1 MFTPSLRKHLKS
13 HLKCDKCNAEFPG
26 VYILQAFAN
35 EHWGIFCQNLAV
47 RQFIRFFEIYNRFTS
62 LSLKKSASLLE
73 LESKISDIFGIQWK
87 PVARLAT
94 GFHWRN
100 KDHMR
105 HLLSTWL
112 LKTKR
117 NHFHAMNATTNVLIN
132 LIWRFIWEDTQ
143 GCAPSYNLG
152 DKLLLPNVM
161 VWTNTKRFFHLKKL
175 WEKSNLKKLYM
186 KRTLDANRH
195 WQSLESEYFNIVL

>member
-1 MFTPSLRKHLKS
+1 MLL
-13 HLKCDKCNAEFPG
+13 L
-26 VYILQAFAN
+26 
-35 EHWGIFCQNLAV
+35 WGRGNF
-47 RQFIRFFEIYNRFTS
+47 FRFFEIYNRFTS
-62 LSLKKSASLLE
+62 LSLKKSASLLLE

-117 NHFHAMNATTNVLIN
+117 NHFHAMNATTNVLVN
-132 LIWRFIWEDTQ
+132 LIWRFTWEDTQ

-161 VWTNTKRFFHLKKL
+161 VWTNTKRFFTYFADFSWFL
-175 WEKSNLKKLYM
+175 EIF
-186 KRTLDANRH
+186 TG
-195 WQSLESEYFNIVL
+195 SLNIASKIKFLSLLIAFYV